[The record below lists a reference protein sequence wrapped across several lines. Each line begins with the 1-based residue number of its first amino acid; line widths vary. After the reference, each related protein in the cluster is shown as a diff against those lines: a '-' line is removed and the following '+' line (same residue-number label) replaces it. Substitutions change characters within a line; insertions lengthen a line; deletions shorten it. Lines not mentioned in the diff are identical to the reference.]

1 MNRYRRLYF
10 VVIFLVLLWA
20 VFRYSGLASH
30 VNTQFLHERFEQ
42 HKLLGLAVF
51 TALFALGNLVQIP
64 GWIFLVSA
72 MVALGQAWGGVAT
85 YVAACVTCATTFG
98 IVRLLGGDALRNI
111 QGRLSN
117 RIFARLDA
125 RPVGSVVVLRLLFQ
139 TLPAMNY
146 ALAMSGIRFRHY
158 LLGTM
163 LGLPVPIALF
173 TAFIGSLAQWFH
185 WPIS

>member
-1 MNRYRRLYF
+1 MNRYHRLGS
-10 VVIFLVLLWA
+10 VLIFLVLMWA
-20 VFRYSGLASH
+20 VFRFSGLASH
-30 VNTQFLHERFEQ
+30 INTQFLREHFEQ
-42 HKLLGLAVF
+42 NKLLGLAIF
-51 TALFALGNLVQIP
+51 TALFALGNLVHIP

-72 MVALGQAWGGVAT
+72 MVALGQIWGGLAT

-98 IVRLLGGDALRNI
+98 IVRLLGGHALRGFDRPLI
-111 QGRLSN
+111 Q

-125 RPVGSVVVLRLLFQ
+125 RPVESVAVLRLLFQ

-158 LLGTM
+158 MLGTL
-163 LGLPVPIALF
+163 LGLPIPIALF
-173 TAFIGSLAQWFH
+173 TLFIGSLAQWFH

>member
-1 MNRYRRLYF
+1 MNPYRRLGF
-10 VVIFLVLLWA
+10 VVIFLILMWA

-30 VNTQFLHERFEQ
+30 INTQFLREHFEQ
-42 HKLLGLAVF
+42 HKLVGLAIF
-51 TALFALGNLVQIP
+51 TAMFALGNLVHIP

-72 MVALGQAWGGVAT
+72 MVALGQIWGGVAT

-98 IVRLLGGDALRNI
+98 IVRLLGGDALRGIN
-111 QGRLSN
+111 GRMSD

-125 RPVGSVVVLRLLFQ
+125 RPVGSVLVLRLLFQ

-163 LGLPVPIALF
+163 LGLPIPIALF